1 MYALKVSLKLNL
13 NYLCILIGVHYIFS
27 LFVFQSIAMF
37 TKTIQQFALVLF
49 ILCSLSTCYAQIK
62 VGNTPNWVVNQSYE
76 QNPDIDLKE
85 ISFGLLTLL
94 SDEQIHIPKEERYIR
109 IVRKI
114 TDNVGVQDG
123 SMISINYDPTYQ
135 QLLLHN
141 VTVIRNG
148 KQMNK
153 LNVNDFQTIRQ
164 ESNSESYIYD
174 GSLNAVNNLADIRN
188 GDILDIS
195 YSIKGF
201 NPIVGNHFSGATTL
215 NDFQP
220 VGKINYYIIAE
231 NPLQYKTLN
240 SESAPKIGS
249 YKGYKTYNWESTL
262 TEKPLF
268 EDNMPSWY
276 LPYEHLFVSDY
287 KDWNA
292 VVNWALGIYET
303 DLQLSTAL
311 KAKIEQIQKN
321 WEDEGDRITAT
332 LKFVQNEIRYLGLE
346 SGIGAYKPFSPNKI
360 LEQRFG
366 DCKDKSYLMVTM
378 LRHMGIEAYP
388 VLVNSLL
395 GESLH
400 QFLPSPNVFD
410 HVVVKVVD
418 SDNEAFFYD
427 PTFSNQFGNY
437 SSVSFPDY
445 GKVLV
450 IKEGVSTLEK
460 IINNDKS
467 LVEVF
472 DIFELPTVGG
482 PAMLRV
488 MTSYKGAEADIMRR
502 RYKSSSLSTIRDEF
516 KSYYDNLYDGVEV
529 IEDPTFDDDSIY
541 NKIIVEEF
549 YKINDIWEPLVG
561 NEKNIAVN
569 FAPYSILDVFI
580 SPNEKTRK
588 TPFALFYPTHKKHN
602 ITVKLP
608 NRWGVEKDN
617 IKVNS
622 KSFDFSMASK
632 LDGSG
637 RTLYLNYEYQN
648 KNSYV
653 APEDFEDYYSKNK
666 AVENILSYYIY
677 IPKSEAINKPIYN
690 TLGPDTD
697 DLVSSIATIFYWV
710 FAIVIIIVIGLVVF
724 VIKRNK
730 KG

>member
-1 MYALKVSLKLNL
+1 MLR
-13 NYLCILIGVHYIFS
+13 
-27 LFVFQSIAMF
+27 
-37 TKTIQQFALVLF
+37 KTIQHATLVLF
-49 ILCSLSTCYAQIK
+49 ILCSFSTCYAQIK
-62 VGNTPNWVVNQSYE
+62 VSNTPNWVVHQSYE

-109 IVRKI
+109 VVRKI
-114 TDNVGVQDG
+114 TDHVGVQDG
-123 SMISINYDPTYQ
+123 SMVSINYDPTYQ
-135 QLLLHN
+135 QLLLHK
-141 VTVIRNG
+141 VIVIRNG
-148 KQMNK
+148 KPINK

-164 ESNSESYIYD
+164 ESNAESYIYD
-174 GSLNAVNNLADIRN
+174 GSLNAVNNLTDIRN

-201 NPIVGNHFSGATTL
+201 NPIVGNHFSGSTTL
-215 NDFQP
+215 NDFEP
-220 VGKINYYIIAE
+220 VGKVNYYIIAE
-231 NPLQYKTLN
+231 NPLQYKTVN
-240 SESAPKIGS
+240 SDSSPDIGT
-249 YKGYKTYNWESTL
+249 YKGYKTYNWQATL

-303 DLQLSTAL
+303 DLQLSAAL
-311 KAKIEQIQKN
+311 KAKIEQIHKHS
-321 WEDEGDRITAT
+321 EDEGERITAT

-346 SGIGAYKPFSPNKI
+346 SGIGAYKPFSPNKV

-366 DCKDKSYLMVTM
+366 DCKDKSWLMVTM
-378 LRHMGIEAYP
+378 LRHMDIEAYP
-388 VLVNSLL
+388 VLVNSLF

-410 HVVVKVVD
+410 HVVVKVID
-418 SDNEAFFYD
+418 SDNKPFFYD

-437 SSVSFPDY
+437 KAVSFPDY
-445 GKVLV
+445 GKALV
-450 IKEGVSTLEK
+450 IKEGVSTLEQ
-460 IINNDKS
+460 IIPNDKS

-482 PAMLRV
+482 PATLRV
-488 MTSYKGAEADIMRR
+488 MTTYKGADADAMRG

-516 KSYYDNLYDGVEV
+516 KSYYDNLYNGVEV
-529 IEDPTFDDDSIY
+529 IEDPIFDDDSIY

-549 YKINDIWEPLVG
+549 YKINDLWEPMVG
-561 NEKNIAVN
+561 NEKNIAAN
-569 FAPYSILDVFI
+569 FTPYGILDVFL

-608 NRWGVEKDN
+608 RRWAAAKDD
-617 IKVNS
+617 IKVSS

-637 RTLYLNYEYQN
+637 RTLYLNYEYRN
-648 KNSYV
+648 KKNHV
-653 APEDFEDYYSKNK
+653 APEDFEDYHSKNK

-677 IPKSEAINKPIYN
+677 IPKSEATTKPIYN
-690 TLGPDTD
+690 TFDTD
-697 DLVSSIATIFYWV
+697 TDVVVSSIVTIFYWV
-710 FAIVIIIVIGLVVF
+710 FAIVIIIVTGLVVF
-724 VIKRNK
+724 VIRNNK